1 MEIGQKLPEVLG
13 IDQDGKEWTLAELS
27 GKKIVLYIYPRDS
40 TPGCTNEAC
49 NLRDNYERFLSLGY
63 VVIGVSTQDAKSHK
77 KFIEKNDLPFP
88 LICDTEKVL
97 VNELGVFGEKKM
109 CGRVSMGVFRTTF
122 IADDFCQRIHF
133 KRTEFGV
140 NLLTAL
146 IMGNL
151 IDVVANDGEC
161 L

>member
-1 MEIGQKLPEVLG
+1 MKTMEIGQKLPEVLG

-77 KFIEKNDLPFP
+77 KFIEKNNLPFP

-97 VNELGVFGEKKM
+97 VNELGVFGAYCFFDNKPKALSGYCIEH
-109 CGRVSMGVFRTTF
+109 TTQLSLF
-122 IADDFCQRIHF
+122 
-133 KRTEFGV
+133 
-140 NLLTAL
+140 
-146 IMGNL
+146 
-151 IDVVANDGEC
+151 
-161 L
+161 